1 MELREI
7 WGIPLKIFTDEVLKF
22 SYVRV
27 LTADSLESVKISSEI
42 STFKF
47 AYILN
52 PSYLV
57 KMELVKTRKN
67 WILKNVL
74 EFKHISEPKVY
85 TDYLK
90 QAEISK
96 LIIKNIHEEQEVAV
110 LPFVTNSLE
119 NISNLDLVEFEKS
132 LLSEL
137 GF

>member
-22 SYVRV
+22 SYVRI
-27 LTADSLESVKISSEI
+27 LTNSSLESVKISSEI

-47 AYILN
+47 SYILN

-74 EFKHISEPKVY
+74 EFKHISSPQVY

-96 LIIKNIHEEQEVAV
+96 LLIKNIHEDQEVAV
-110 LPFVTNSLE
+110 LDFVSTSLE
-119 NISNLDLVEFEKS
+119 NINKLDLVEFEKT
-132 LLSEL
+132 LMQKL